1 VHLVNKPKTAR
12 GEETLQR
19 ICSAA
24 EELFADRGYYNT
36 QIGDIARKA
45 GVATGTF
52 YIYFPDKISV
62 FRYLLNELGHQL
74 RREIRAAAAGT
85 ENQQEA
91 EYVGLRTFLSF
102 ASKHIGLFK
111 IIWQAQFV
119 DMEAFKEYYETFSAR
134 YICHISDA
142 QDRGE
147 FADIDPVY
155 FSYILMGI
163 YNFVALKCIVFDE
176 KEPSEELVQEVF
188 KFIRNGAFAP
198 PGEKKNSSL
207 QAAEEP
213 VERDR
218 KPKGK
223 RKEGNVRSGTR
234 PGR

>member
-24 EELFADRGYYNT
+24 EELFAGRGYYNT

-74 RREIRAAAAGT
+74 RREIRTAAAGT
-85 ENQQEA
+85 ENQQQA

-119 DMEAFKEYYETFSAR
+119 DMDAFKEYYETFSAR
-134 YICHISDA
+134 YISHISDA
-142 QDRGE
+142 QERGE

-188 KFIRNGAFAP
+188 KFIRNGAFATS
-198 PGEKKNSSL
+198 GDSAGAENGGAERKK
-207 QAAEEP
+207 
-213 VERDR
+213 DR
-218 KPKGK
+218 
-223 RKEGNVRSGTR
+223 RKN
-234 PGR
+234 

>member
-163 YNFVALKCIVFDE
+163 YNFVALKCIVFDG

-188 KFIRNGAFAP
+188 KFIRNGAFATSGDSAGAENGG
-198 PGEKKNSSL
+198 GERKK
-207 QAAEEP
+207 
-213 VERDR
+213 DR
-218 KPKGK
+218 TK
-223 RKEGNVRSGTR
+223 N
-234 PGR
+234 

>member
-1 VHLVNKPKTAR
+1 MHLVNKPKTAR

-24 EELFADRGYYNT
+24 EELFAGRGYYNT

-74 RREIRAAAAGT
+74 RREIRTAAAGT
-85 ENQQEA
+85 ENQQQA

-134 YICHISDA
+134 YISHISDA
-142 QDRGE
+142 QERGE

-188 KFIRNGAFAP
+188 KFIRNGAFAT
-198 PGEKKNSSL
+198 PGDSAGAENGVGERKK
-207 QAAEEP
+207 
-213 VERDR
+213 
-218 KPKGK
+218 
-223 RKEGNVRSGTR
+223 
-234 PGR
+234 GRTKN